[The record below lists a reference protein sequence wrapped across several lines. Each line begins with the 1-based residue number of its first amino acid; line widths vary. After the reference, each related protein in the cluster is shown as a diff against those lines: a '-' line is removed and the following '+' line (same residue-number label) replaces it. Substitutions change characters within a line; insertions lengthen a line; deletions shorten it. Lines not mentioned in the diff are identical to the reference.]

1 MAVYNSTQEHPGIV
15 LEWIDGPD
23 LRERLDADTLS
34 PTEITG
40 VGVDLCAG
48 LQELHDHGLI
58 HRDVKPANILL
69 TSSGEMKLTD
79 FGIATANAGDRT
91 ATGVVLGTAKYL
103 APEQVQGLDLYG
115 RADVFALA
123 AVLYEALAGRAP
135 WIRDGD
141 LPTAIARLEEDPA
154 DLARVRPDVP
164 GELAGAV
171 MRGLA
176 RDRDDRWPSAAAFAS
191 GLLGGSRLP
200 PPPPPA
206 TVATGQHE
214 SIHSETPVDDEPVT
228 SDSTA
233 TVPLS
238 VPETSAQDARSTS
251 SPRPRAR
258 RRRWPRL
265 MGFTLMVLIALLGWT
280 LIAGDGNDALPPT
293 ASGAVQILSA
303 TAFDPEGTG
312 PPGEHD
318 DRAADAIDGDTST
331 SWPTESYESRQF
343 GTKSGVGL
351 VLWLAETTVVE
362 EVEIR
367 TLASQDWAEEIRVA
381 DGVGTDAATIA
392 AFGPADAT
400 ATGLNTIDR
409 ISVGAAGDAVVIWI
423 TDLGSGPMPIR
434 LNVAEVTIR

>member
-1 MAVYNSTQEHPGIV
+1 
-15 LEWIDGPD
+15 
-23 LRERLDADTLS
+23 
-34 PTEITG
+34 
-40 VGVDLCAG
+40 
-48 LQELHDHGLI
+48 
-58 HRDVKPANILL
+58 
-69 TSSGEMKLTD
+69 
-79 FGIATANAGDRT
+79 
-91 ATGVVLGTAKYL
+91 
-103 APEQVQGLDLYG
+103 
-115 RADVFALA
+115 
-123 AVLYEALAGRAP
+123 
-135 WIRDGD
+135 
-141 LPTAIARLEEDPA
+141 
-154 DLARVRPDVP
+154 
-164 GELAGAV
+164 
-171 MRGLA
+171 
-176 RDRDDRWPSAAAFAS
+176 
-191 GLLGGSRLP
+191 
-200 PPPPPA
+200 
-206 TVATGQHE
+206 
-214 SIHSETPVDDEPVT
+214 
-228 SDSTA
+228 
-233 TVPLS
+233 
-238 VPETSAQDARSTS
+238 
-251 SPRPRAR
+251 
-258 RRRWPRL
+258 
-265 MGFTLMVLIALLGWT
+265 MVLIALLGWT